1 MSPSES
7 DLSTLPPEK
16 EPEGVESWDRVWSAD
31 ALVIAGTGGWASG
44 VLGARTHFLLGILG
58 AAAFGALAIWY
69 TPHAETVVEQ
79 WESKH
84 REDTQ

>member
-1 MSPSES
+1 
-7 DLSTLPPEK
+7 
-16 EPEGVESWDRVWSAD
+16 
-31 ALVIAGTGGWASG
+31 VIAGTGGWASG

-58 AAAFGALAIWY
+58 SAAFGAVALWY
-69 TPHAETVVEQ
+69 TPHAETVVKQWESER

>member
-1 MSPSES
+1 V
-7 DLSTLPPEK
+7 
-16 EPEGVESWDRVWSAD
+16 GV
-31 ALVIAGTGGWASG
+31 G

-58 AAAFGALAIWY
+58 SAAFGAVALWY
-69 TPHAETVVEQ
+69 TPHAETVVKQWESEQ